1 MNKIWLIIKREYLTR
16 VKNKTFILS
25 TFLTP
30 IFFAALIGII
40 VFITIKNTDKEK
52 VAIVDNSGVF
62 KKVTDSIKTIQ
73 LVLNPVPIVDTGN
86 FEKNGYT
93 AILFAPHTG
102 INNSGEWSLYSRKSF
117 AVSAKAG
124 IEDKVRRELE
134 NDILMKKYQVNSTN
148 IDSVRAASRKISVQ
162 EKRVGAGRNSKDGNS
177 VVAYGV
183 GYGAGFLIYITL
195 FIYGAMVMRGVMEE
209 KTNRIAEVIISS
221 VKPFQ
226 LMMGKIIG
234 IGAVGLTQF
243 FMWIILIT
251 LFSSIISALIPPD
264 LLLQVNEANKSIPGG
279 QMNMQGNEAL
289 IGLARA
295 SNELSSVNWLLVV
308 GCFIFYFLFGYLFYA
323 ALFAAVGSSVNED
336 PQDAQS
342 LMFPI
347 TMPIILAIVIMIN
360 AITHPDSAL
369 ATWSS
374 IIPFFS
380 PIVMMARIP
389 FGVPG
394 TVPYWQLGL
403 SMFLLVVGF
412 LVTTWISAKIYR
424 TGILMYGK
432 KATWKEMWKWA
443 FRSS

>member
-1 MNKIWLIIKREYLTR
+1 MDKIWLIIKREYLTR
-16 VKNKTFILS
+16 VRNRTFILS

-30 IFFAALIGII
+30 LFFAALIGII

-52 VAIVDNSGVF
+52 VAIIDNAGVF
-62 KKVTDSIKTIQ
+62 KKTTDSIKAIQ
-73 LVLNPVPIVDTGN
+73 LDLNPAVDTNN
-86 FEKNGYT
+86 FEKKGYT
-93 AILFAPHTG
+93 AILFAPYAG
-102 INNSGEWSLYSRKSF
+102 INNSKEWSLYSRKSF
-117 AVSAKAG
+117 AVTAKND

-134 NDILMKKYQVNSTN
+134 NNMLMSRYQVNSNN
-148 IDSVRAASRKISVQ
+148 IDSVREASKVTVQ
-162 EKRVGAGRNSKDGNS
+162 EKRVGAGTNSKDGNS
-177 VVAYGV
+177 VVAYAV

-251 LFSSIISALIPPD
+251 VFSSIIGALIPHD
-264 LLLQVNEANKSIPGG
+264 ILLQVNEANKNIPGG

-289 IGLARA
+289 IGLAKA
-295 SNELSSVNWLLVV
+295 SNELSSVNWFLVA

-360 AITHPDSAL
+360 AITHPDSTL

-403 SMFLLVVGF
+403 SMVLLILGF
-412 LVTTWISAKIYR
+412 LATTWVSAKIYR
-424 TGILMYGK
+424 TGILLYGK

>member
-16 VKNKTFILS
+16 VRNRTFILS

-30 IFFAALIGII
+30 LFFAALIGII

-52 VAIVDNSGVF
+52 VAIIDTSGVF
-62 KKVTDSIKTIQ
+62 KKQIDSVKSIT
-73 LVLNPVPIVDTGN
+73 LMLNPAVDTN
-86 FEKNGYT
+86 NYEKNGYS
-93 AILFAPHTG
+93 AILYAPHSG
-102 INNSGEWSLYSRKSF
+102 INNTGTWHLYSRKSY
-117 AVSAKAG
+117 AVTAVAN
-124 IEDKVRRELE
+124 IEDKIRKGLE
-134 NDILMKKYQVNSTN
+134 NNMLMEKYQVNTSN
-148 IDSVRAASRKISVQ
+148 IDSVRDAARKIELE
-162 EKRVGAGRNSKDGNS
+162 EKRIGPGVHSQNGNS

-221 VKPFQ
+221 VKPFE

-243 FMWIILIT
+243 LMWIILIT
-251 LFSSIISALIPPD
+251 TFSSIIGALIPHD
-264 LLLQVNEANKSIPGG
+264 LLVQVNEANKSIPGG

-289 IGLARA
+289 IGLAKGL
-295 SNELSSVNWLLVV
+295 NQFSSVNWLLVT

-360 AITHPDSAL
+360 AITHPDSQL

-403 SMFLLVVGF
+403 SMLLLVLGF
-412 LVTTWISAKIYR
+412 LTTTWISAKIYR
-424 TGILMYGK
+424 TGILLYGK

-443 FRSS
+443 FRNS

>member
-16 VKNKTFILS
+16 VKNRTFILS

-30 IFFAALIGII
+30 LFFAALIGII
-40 VFITIKNTDKEK
+40 VVITIKNTDKEK
-52 VAIVDNSGVF
+52 VAIIDHSGVF
-62 KKVTDSIKTIQ
+62 KNEVDSVKSIKLI
-73 LVLNPVPIVDTGN
+73 LNPAVDTVN
-86 FEKNGYT
+86 YEKNGYS
-93 AILFAPHTG
+93 AIMYAPHTG
-102 INNSGEWSLYSRKSF
+102 INNSNDWRIYSRKSF
-117 AVSAKAG
+117 AVTAVASIG
-124 IEDKVRRELE
+124 DKLRKGLE
-134 NDILMKKYQVNSTN
+134 NNMLMARYQVNSNN
-148 IDSVRAASRKISVQ
+148 IDSVRDAARKVQ
-162 EKRVGAGRNSKDGNS
+162 LEEKRIGAGANSKDGNS
-177 VVAYGV
+177 LVAYGV

-195 FIYGAMVMRGVMEE
+195 FIYGSMVMRGVMEE
-209 KTNRIAEVIISS
+209 KTNRIAEVIVTS
-221 VKPFQ
+221 VKPFE

-243 FMWIILIT
+243 LMWIILIT
-251 LFSSIISALIPPD
+251 AFSSIIGALIPHD
-264 LLLQVNEANKSIPGG
+264 ILIQVNEANKSIPGG
-279 QMNMQGNEAL
+279 QMNMQGNEAMIAL
-289 IGLARA
+289 AKGL
-295 SNELSSVNWLLVV
+295 NELSSVNWWLVV
-308 GCFIFYFLFGYLFYA
+308 FCFLFYFLFGYLFYA

-342 LMFPI
+342 LMFPV

-360 AITHPDSAL
+360 AITHPDSSL

-403 SMFLLVVGF
+403 SMLLLVVGF

-424 TGILMYGK
+424 TGILLYGK

-443 FRSS
+443 FRNS

>member
-1 MNKIWLIIKREYLTR
+1 MNKTWLIIKREYLTR
-16 VKNKTFILS
+16 VRNKTFILS

-30 IFFAALIGII
+30 LFFAGLIGVI

-52 VAIVDNSGVF
+52 VAVIDHSGIF
-62 KKVTDSIKTIQ
+62 KNATDSVKSIQ
-73 LVLNPVPIVDTGN
+73 LVLNPVTDTN
-86 FEKNGYT
+86 NYEKQGYT
-93 AILFAPHTG
+93 AILFAPHEG
-102 INNSGEWSLYSRKSF
+102 INNTDSWRLYSKKSF
-117 AVSAKAG
+117 AVTAVG
-124 IEDKVRRELE
+124 NIEDKVRKELE
-134 NDILMKKYQVNSTN
+134 NKMLMSRYQVNSDN
-148 IDSVRAASRKISVQ
+148 IDSVRDASRKVILE
-162 EKRVGAGRNSKDGNS
+162 EKRIGAGAHSQNGNS
-177 VVAYGV
+177 LVAYSV

-251 LFSSIISALIPPD
+251 LFSSIIGALLPHEI
-264 LLLQVNEANKSIPGG
+264 LEQVNEANKSMPGG
-279 QMNMQGNEAL
+279 QMNVQGNEAL
-289 IGLARA
+289 IGLAKA
-295 SNELSSVNWLLVV
+295 TTTQLSSVNWLLVV
-308 GCFIFYFLFGYLFYA
+308 GCFIFYFIFGYLFYA

-347 TMPIILAIVIMIN
+347 TMPIILAIFLMIN
-360 AITHPDSAL
+360 AITHPESSL

-380 PIVMMARIP
+380 PIVMMGRIP

-403 SMFLLVVGF
+403 SMVLLVLGF
-412 LVTTWISAKIYR
+412 LATTWMSAKIYR
-424 TGILMYGK
+424 TSILLYGK

-443 FRSS
+443 FRKS

>member
-1 MNKIWLIIKREYLTR
+1 MSEYSINTANIDSIRET
-16 VKNKTFILS
+16 S
-25 TFLTP
+25 
-30 IFFAALIGII
+30 G
-40 VFITIKNTDKEK
+40 K
-52 VAIVDNSGVF
+52 VAI
-62 KKVTDSIKTIQ
+62 
-73 LVLNPVPIVDTGN
+73 
-86 FEKNGYT
+86 E
-93 AILFAPHTG
+93 
-102 INNSGEWSLYSRKSF
+102 
-117 AVSAKAG
+117 
-124 IEDKVRRELE
+124 
-134 NDILMKKYQVNSTN
+134 
-148 IDSVRAASRKISVQ
+148 
-162 EKRVGAGRNSKDGNS
+162 EKRVGAGANSKNGNS
-177 VVAYGV
+177 MVAYMV
-183 GYGAGFLIYITL
+183 GYGASFLIYITL

-251 LFSSIISALIPPD
+251 VFSGIIGALIPHD
-264 LLLQVNEANKSIPGG
+264 VLMQVNEVNKNVPGM
-279 QMNMQGNEAL
+279 QMSVQGNEAMMVFAKL
-289 IGLARA
+289 SG
-295 SNELSSVNWLLVV
+295 ELTSVNWFLVA
-308 GCFIFYFLFGYLFYA
+308 GCFMFYFLFGYLFYA
-323 ALFAAVGSSVNED
+323 ALFAAVGSAVNED

-360 AITHPDSAL
+360 AITHPDSSL

-403 SMFLLVVGF
+403 SMVLLILGF
-412 LVTTWISAKIYR
+412 LATTWISAKIYR
-424 TGILMYGK
+424 TGILLYGK

-443 FRSS
+443 FRNN

>member
-1 MNKIWLIIKREYLTR
+1 MNKTWLIIKREYLTR
-16 VKNKTFILS
+16 VRNRTFIIS

-30 IFFAALIGII
+30 LFFAGLIGVI

-52 VAIVDNSGVF
+52 VAIVDNTGVF
-62 KKVTDSIKTIQ
+62 KKPVDSVKAIR
-73 LVLNPVPIVDTGN
+73 LDLNPAVDTNN
-86 FEKNGYT
+86 FERKGYT
-93 AILFAPHTG
+93 AILFAPHAG
-102 INNSGEWSLYSRKSF
+102 INNSNEWSLYSRKSF
-117 AVSAKAG
+117 AVTAKSD

-134 NDILMKKYQVNSTN
+134 NDMLMSQYQVNSNN
-148 IDSVRAASRKISVQ
+148 IDSVREAAKVTVQ
-162 EKRVGAGRNSKDGNS
+162 EKRVGAGTNSKEGNS
-177 VVAYGV
+177 VVAYAV

-251 LFSSIISALIPPD
+251 VFSSIIGALIPHD
-264 LLLQVNEANKSIPGG
+264 ILLQVNEANKNIPGG

-289 IGLARA
+289 IGLAKA
-295 SNELSSVNWLLVV
+295 SNELSSVNWFLVA

-360 AITHPDSAL
+360 AITHPDSSL

-403 SMFLLVVGF
+403 SMVLLILGFLL
-412 LVTTWISAKIYR
+412 TTWISAKIYR
-424 TGILMYGK
+424 TGILLYGK

-443 FRSS
+443 FRNS

>member
-1 MNKIWLIIKREYLTR
+1 MHKIWLIIKREYLTR
-16 VKNKTFILS
+16 VRNRTFILS

-30 IFFAALIGII
+30 LFFAALIGII

-52 VAIVDNSGVF
+52 VAIIDTSGVF
-62 KKVTDSIKTIQ
+62 KKDADSVKSIK
-73 LVLNPVPIVDTGN
+73 LVLNPVVDTN
-86 FEKNGYT
+86 NYEKSGYSG
-93 AILFAPHTG
+93 ILFAPHSG
-102 INNSGEWSLYSRKSF
+102 INNTDNWRLYSRKSF
-117 AVSAKAG
+117 AVSAVSS
-124 IEDKVRRELE
+124 IEDKIRKGLE
-134 NDILMKKYQVNSTN
+134 NNLLMSRYQVSSSN
-148 IDSVRAASRKISVQ
+148 IDSVRELSRRTELE
-162 EKRVGAGRNSKDGNS
+162 EKRIGAGTNSQDGNS

-209 KTNRIAEVIISS
+209 KTNRIAEVIVSS
-221 VKPFQ
+221 VKPFE

-243 FMWIILIT
+243 LMWIILIT
-251 LFSSIISALIPPD
+251 VFSSIIGALIPPD
-264 LLLQVNEANKSIPGG
+264 LLAQVNEANKSIPGG

-289 IGLARA
+289 IGLAKA
-295 SNELSSVNWLLVV
+295 SNELSSVNWFLVV

-360 AITHPDSAL
+360 AITHPDSSL

-403 SMFLLVVGF
+403 SMLLLVLGFLL
-412 LVTTWISAKIYR
+412 TTWISAKIYR
-424 TGILMYGK
+424 TGILLYGK

-443 FRSS
+443 FRKS

>member
-16 VKNKTFILS
+16 VRNRTFILS

-30 IFFAALIGII
+30 LLFAGIIGII

-52 VAIVDNSGVF
+52 IAIIDNTGIF
-62 KKVTDSIKTIQ
+62 KNPVDSIKSIK
-73 LVLNPVPIVDTGN
+73 LIINPVIDTSN
-86 FEKNGYT
+86 FEKQGYT
-93 AILFAPHTG
+93 AILFAPHAG
-102 INNSGEWSLYSRKSF
+102 INGSPEWNLYSRKSF
-117 AVSAKAG
+117 GVTV
-124 IEDKVRRELE
+124 INDLQDRVRKELE
-134 NDILMKKYQVNSTN
+134 NDILMTKYQVNSSN
-148 IDSVRAASRKISVQ
+148 IDSVRETAKQAVIY
-162 EKRVGAGRNSKDGNS
+162 EKRVGAGTKSKDGNS
-177 VVAYGV
+177 IVAYGV

-251 LFSSIISALIPPD
+251 VFSSIIGALIPHD
-264 LLLQVNEANKSIPGG
+264 LLIQVNEANKSIPGG

-289 IGLARA
+289 IGLVKA
-295 SNELSSVNWLLVV
+295 SNELSSVNWPLVV

-347 TMPIILAIVIMIN
+347 TMPIILAIIIMIN
-360 AITHPDSAL
+360 AITHPESSL

-403 SMFLLVVGF
+403 SMVLLIAGF

-424 TGILMYGK
+424 TGILLYGK

-443 FRSS
+443 FRKN

>member
-16 VKNKTFILS
+16 VRNKTFILS

-30 IFFAALIGII
+30 LFFAALIGII

-52 VAIVDNSGVF
+52 VAVIDHSGIF
-62 KKVTDSIKTIQ
+62 KNTIDSVKSIQ
-73 LVLNPVPIVDTGN
+73 LVLNPVTDTN
-86 FEKNGYT
+86 SYEKQGYT
-93 AILFAPHTG
+93 AILIAPYTA
-102 INNSGEWSLYSRKSF
+102 INNTDAWRLYSKKSF
-117 AVSAKAG
+117 AVSAVG
-124 IEDKVRRELE
+124 NIEDKVRKELE
-134 NDILMKKYQVNSTN
+134 NNLLMSKYQINSSN
-148 IDSVRAASRKISVQ
+148 IDSVREASRKVVLE
-162 EKRVGAGRNSKDGNS
+162 EKRIGAGAHSQDGNS
-177 VVAYGV
+177 MVAYAV

-221 VKPFQ
+221 VKPFE

-251 LFSSIISALIPPD
+251 VFSSIIGALIPHD
-264 LLLQVNEANKSIPGG
+264 ILLQVNEANKSIPGG
-279 QMNMQGNEAL
+279 QMNMQGNEAF
-289 IGLARA
+289 IGLAQA
-295 SNELSSVNWLLVV
+295 TTKQLSSVNWLLVTS
-308 GCFIFYFLFGYLFYA
+308 CFIFYFLFGYLFYA

-360 AITHPDSAL
+360 AITHPDSSL

-403 SMFLLVVGF
+403 SMVLLVLGF
-412 LVTTWISAKIYR
+412 LTTTWISAKIYR
-424 TGILMYGK
+424 TGILLYGK
-432 KATWKEMWKWA
+432 KVTWKEMWKWA
-443 FRSS
+443 FRNS

>member
-16 VKNKTFILS
+16 VRNRTFILS

-30 IFFAALIGII
+30 LFFAALIGII

-52 VAIVDNSGVF
+52 VAIIDTSGVF
-62 KKVTDSIKTIQ
+62 KKQTDSIKSIK
-73 LVLNPVPIVDTGN
+73 LILNPVVDTN
-86 FEKNGYT
+86 SYEKDGYS
-93 AILFAPHTG
+93 AILYAPHSG
-102 INNSGEWSLYSRKSF
+102 INNTDTWRLYSRKSY
-117 AVSAKAG
+117 AVTAVAN
-124 IEDKVRRELE
+124 IEEKIRKGLE
-134 NDILMKKYQVNSTN
+134 NNMLMEKYQVNTSN
-148 IDSVRAASRKISVQ
+148 IDSVRDAARKIELE
-162 EKRVGAGRNSKDGNS
+162 EKRIGPGAHSQNGNS

-221 VKPFQ
+221 VKPFE

-243 FMWIILIT
+243 LMWIILIT
-251 LFSSIISALIPPD
+251 TFSSVIGALIPHD
-264 LLLQVNEANKSIPGG
+264 LLVQVNEANKSIPGG
-279 QMNMQGNEAL
+279 QMNLQGNEAL
-289 IGLARA
+289 IGLAKGL
-295 SNELSSVNWLLVV
+295 NQFSSVNWLLVT

-323 ALFAAVGSSVNED
+323 SLFAAVGSSVNED

-347 TMPIILAIVIMIN
+347 TMPIILAVVIMIN

-403 SMFLLVVGF
+403 SMLLLVLGF
-412 LVTTWISAKIYR
+412 LTTTWISAKIYR
-424 TGILMYGK
+424 TGILLYGK

-443 FRSS
+443 FRNS

>member
-1 MNKIWLIIKREYLTR
+1 MSKIWLIIKREYLTR
-16 VKNKTFILS
+16 VRNKTFILS

-30 IFFAALIGII
+30 LFFAALIGII
-40 VFITIKNTDKEK
+40 VFITIRNTDKEK
-52 VAIVDNSGVF
+52 VAVIDHSGIF
-62 KKVTDSIKTIQ
+62 KNTIDSVKSIQ
-73 LVLNPVPIVDTGN
+73 LVLNPVTDTN
-86 FEKNGYT
+86 SYEKQGYT
-93 AILFAPHTG
+93 AILIAPYTA
-102 INNSGEWSLYSRKSF
+102 INNTDAWRLYSKKSF
-117 AVSAKAG
+117 AVSAVG
-124 IEDKVRRELE
+124 NIEDKVRKELE
-134 NDILMKKYQVNSTN
+134 NNLLMSKYQINSSN
-148 IDSVRAASRKISVQ
+148 IDSVREASRKVVLE
-162 EKRVGAGRNSKDGNS
+162 EKRIGAGAHSQDGNS
-177 VVAYGV
+177 MVAYAV

-221 VKPFQ
+221 VKPFE

-251 LFSSIISALIPPD
+251 VFSSIIGALIPHD
-264 LLLQVNEANKSIPGG
+264 ILLQVNEANKSIPGG
-279 QMNMQGNEAL
+279 QMNMQGNEAF
-289 IGLARA
+289 IGLAQA
-295 SNELSSVNWLLVV
+295 TTKQLSSVNWLLVTS
-308 GCFIFYFLFGYLFYA
+308 CFIFYFLFGYLFYA

-360 AITHPDSAL
+360 AITHPDSSL

-403 SMFLLVVGF
+403 SMVLLVLGF
-412 LVTTWISAKIYR
+412 LTTTWISAKIYR
-424 TGILMYGK
+424 TGILLYGK
-432 KATWKEMWKWA
+432 KVTWKEMWKWA

>member
-16 VKNKTFILS
+16 VRNKTFILS

-30 IFFAALIGII
+30 LLFAGLIGVI

-52 VAIVDNSGVF
+52 VAVIDHSGIF
-62 KKVTDSIKTIQ
+62 KNNTDSVKSIK
-73 LVLNPVPIVDTGN
+73 LVLNPVADTN
-86 FEKNGYT
+86 TFEKQGYS
-93 AILFAPHTG
+93 AILFAPHAG
-102 INNSGEWSLYSRKSF
+102 INITDRWRLYSRKSF
-117 AVSAKAG
+117 AVTAVSN
-124 IEDKVRRELE
+124 IEEKIRKELE
-134 NDILMKKYQVNSTN
+134 NNMLMERYQINSSN
-148 IDSVRAASRKISVQ
+148 IDSVRDASRQLVLE
-162 EKRVGAGRNSKDGNS
+162 EKRIGAGTHSQDGNS

-251 LFSSIISALIPPD
+251 VFSSIIGALIPHD
-264 LLLQVNEANKSIPGG
+264 LLIQVNEANKSIPGG

-289 IGLARA
+289 IGLAKA
-295 SNELSSVNWLLVV
+295 SNELSSVNWFLVA

-360 AITHPDSAL
+360 AITHPDSSL

-403 SMFLLVVGF
+403 SMVLLILGF
-412 LVTTWISAKIYR
+412 LATTWISAKIYR
-424 TGILMYGK
+424 TGILLYGK

-443 FRSS
+443 FRKN

>member
-16 VKNKTFILS
+16 VRNRTFILS

-30 IFFAALIGII
+30 ILFAGLIGVI

-52 VAIVDNSGVF
+52 VAIIDQSGIF
-62 KKVTDSIKTIQ
+62 KTDTDSVKSIK
-73 LVLNPVPIVDTGN
+73 LVINPVADTN
-86 FEKNGYT
+86 TFEKLGYS
-93 AILFAPHTG
+93 AILFAPHAG
-102 INNSGEWSLYSRKSF
+102 INNTDRWRLYSRKSF
-117 AVSAKAG
+117 AVSAVSN
-124 IEDKVRRELE
+124 IEDKIRKELE
-134 NDILMKKYQVNSTN
+134 NNMLMERYHINSSN
-148 IDSVRAASRKISVQ
+148 IDSVRDASRKLILE
-162 EKRVGAGRNSKDGNS
+162 EKRIGAGTHSQDGNS

-251 LFSSIISALIPPD
+251 VFSGIIGALIPHE
-264 LLLQVNEANKSIPGG
+264 LLEQVNEANKSIPGG

-289 IGLARA
+289 IGLAKA
-295 SNELSSVNWLLVV
+295 SNELSSVNWFLVA

-360 AITHPDSAL
+360 AITHPDSSL

-403 SMFLLVVGF
+403 SMVLLVIGF
-412 LVTTWISAKIYR
+412 LITTWISAKIYR
-424 TGILMYGK
+424 TGILLYGK

-443 FRSS
+443 FRNS

>member
-16 VKNKTFILS
+16 VRNRTFILS

-30 IFFAALIGII
+30 IFFGALIGII

-52 VAIVDNSGVF
+52 VAVIDNSGVF
-62 KKVTDSIKTIQ
+62 KMAVDSIKSIK
-73 LVLNPVPIVDTGN
+73 LVLNPVVDTN
-86 FEKNGYT
+86 NYEKGGYS
-93 AILFAPHTG
+93 AILYAPHSG
-102 INNSGEWSLYSRKSF
+102 ISNSDNWSMYSRKSL
-117 AVSAKAG
+117 AISAKSS
-124 IEDKVRRELE
+124 IEEKIKKGVE
-134 NDILMKKYQVNSTN
+134 NNLLMQKYHVNNSN
-148 IDSVRAASRKISVQ
+148 IDSVREASGKIQ
-162 EKRVGAGRNSKDGNS
+162 LDQKRLGAGANAQNGSS
-177 VVAYGV
+177 LVAYGL

-221 VKPFQ
+221 VKPFE

-243 FMWIILIT
+243 FMWIVLIST
-251 LFSSIISALIPPD
+251 FSAIIGAFIPHD
-264 LLLQVNEANKSIPGG
+264 LLVQVNEANKSIPGG
-279 QMNMQGNEAL
+279 QINAQGNEAM
-289 IGLARA
+289 IGLLRA
-295 SNELSSVNWLLVV
+295 TNTFSSVNWWLIV
-308 GCFIFYFLFGYLFYA
+308 GCFLFYFLFGYLFYA
-323 ALFAAVGSSVNED
+323 SLFAAVGSSVNED

-347 TMPIILAIVIMIN
+347 TMPLILAIVIMIN

-403 SMFLLVVGF
+403 SMLLLVVGF

-424 TGILMYGK
+424 TGILLYGK

-443 FRSS
+443 FRNS